1 MNYEIKWDSQMEGL
15 EISFTVEGELHRS
28 LLSWT
33 RLEEMR
39 QEMVRDIW
47 KLVPKITEGVGSTQL
62 TRAHG
67 DCVCTCG
74 APAAACC
81 DPHCTWR
88 KPNDAS

>member
-1 MNYEIKWDSQMEGL
+1 MNFEIKWDSQMEGL

-47 KLVPKITEGVGSTQL
+47 KLVPKITEGVGS
-62 TRAHG
+62 
-67 DCVCTCG
+67 
-74 APAAACC
+74 APDERNPEGGLELGHA
-81 DPHCTWR
+81 
-88 KPNDAS
+88 